1 MDSIRS
7 KSTVRLPPSAN
18 IKIGLLIASVLVVI
32 GTLLYSHRL
41 VDELKEREQRIAK
54 FFGDALRYAQNTED
68 FDAALY
74 LMIVEYARNSGVPM
88 IVTDGDN
95 KPSFTL
101 ATYKKFNINVPFD
114 TTLAPEEQMAFLQNE
129 IQRMDKTFK
138 AIRVTYTDPVTRKE
152 TVTNYIHYGDS
163 IILSKIEELP
173 LIQLLLGAVVVV
185 IGYLSF
191 AYLKRSEQSNIW
203 VGMSKE
209 TAHQLGT
216 PLSSLLGWAE
226 MLRLNAFD
234 PKEVNSIAVEIE
246 KDIERLNRIAIR
258 FSKIGAIPDLKEQNI
273 VTIISGVMGYLE
285 DSNLSCKL
293 TGRAAQFAI
302 VDKLAAQSG
311 KNCTI
316 KDRRFIGAASSGK
329 LYYEVACQDGKGY
342 VLEQS
347 PNGAYSRAIDCAQA
361 DALAGGCTLS
371 DTRQAKTE
379 QAGLYTKLAKGAGFN
394 CDVSGYAPFSVS
406 DNGKEVVELVC
417 SNRPDGGV
425 GIFAATASG
434 SSEVLDC
441 AHSELKSFRCSLT
454 KPSAAYPNLTADLK
468 RLGKSS
474 CMVSNSRVVGVT
486 TDGLGYVEVACSDGL
501 PGYMISYTMT
511 PFAPKAP
518 LACTEARG
526 IAGGCTLPGNK
537 KG

>member
-1 MDSIRS
+1 MDSIGS

-95 KPSFTL
+95 NPSYTI

-114 TTLAPEEQMAFLQNE
+114 TTLAPEEQMAFLKKE
-129 IQRMDKTFK
+129 MLRMDKTYK
-138 AIRVTYTDPVTRKE
+138 AIQVTYTDPLTRKE
-152 TVTNYIHYGDS
+152 SVTNYIHYGDS

-226 MLRLNAFD
+226 MLRLNAGD
-234 PKEVNSIAVEIE
+234 TKEVHTIATEIE

-258 FSKIGAIPDLKEQNI
+258 FSKIGAKPDLKEQNI

-285 DSNLSCKL
+285 DRMPRLGNNVALSLEASQDEIIIPINRELFEWVMENLIKNATEAIETQ
-293 TGRAAQFAI
+293 TGSIQVMINHNEKTNSTTIDVTDTGKGLEGRQKKDVFRPGYST
-302 VDKLAAQSG
+302 KTRGWGLGLSLA
-311 KNCTI
+311 KRI
-316 KDRRFIGAASSGK
+316 IEEYHHGK
-329 LYYEVACQDGKGY
+329 LFVKESTPGKGTTFRIK
-342 VLEQS
+342 LG
-347 PNGAYSRAIDCAQA
+347 NG
-361 DALAGGCTLS
+361 
-371 DTRQAKTE
+371 
-379 QAGLYTKLAKGAGFN
+379 
-394 CDVSGYAPFSVS
+394 
-406 DNGKEVVELVC
+406 
-417 SNRPDGGV
+417 
-425 GIFAATASG
+425 
-434 SSEVLDC
+434 
-441 AHSELKSFRCSLT
+441 
-454 KPSAAYPNLTADLK
+454 
-468 RLGKSS
+468 
-474 CMVSNSRVVGVT
+474 
-486 TDGLGYVEVACSDGL
+486 
-501 PGYMISYTMT
+501 
-511 PFAPKAP
+511 
-518 LACTEARG
+518 
-526 IAGGCTLPGNK
+526 
-537 KG
+537 